1 MREATLGR
9 DGPKVGAVGLG
20 CMSMSEFYGESDDTE
35 SVATIQRALDLGV
48 TMLDTA
54 DIYGPFTNEMLI
66 GRAIKGRR
74 DEVFLAT
81 KFGILRDDEGTF
93 AGFRADP
100 AFVRESCDA
109 SLERLGVDY
118 LDVYYLHR
126 RDPSVEIEETVGA
139 MGELVAAG
147 KVRYLGLSEVDA
159 ETLIRAS
166 SAHPITAVQ
175 TEWSLFSREAELDIL
190 PAVRELG
197 AGFVAYSPLGR
208 GILTGKLAPRDE
220 WDKTDYRRTLPRFKR
235 EVLDRNLEL
244 AAGLSDI
251 AARIGATPGQVALA
265 WLVKQGTD
273 IVALPGTKRRKY
285 LEENVASSEVELSEP
300 DLQEIDELFPVLA
313 ASGDRY
319 PNMDI
324 VF

>member
-1 MREATLGR
+1 MLEASLGR

-20 CMSMSEFYGESDDTE
+20 CMSMSEFYGESDEAE
-35 SVATIQRALDLGV
+35 SVATIRRALDLGV

-66 GRAIKGRR
+66 GRAIASRR
-74 DEVFLAT
+74 EQVFLAT
-81 KFGILRDDEGTF
+81 KFGILRDAEGKF

-100 AFVRESCDA
+100 DFVRESCDA
-109 SLERLGVDY
+109 SLQRLGVDHID
-118 LDVYYLHR
+118 LYYLHR
-126 RDPSVEIEETVGA
+126 RDPSVEIEETIGA

-147 KVRYLGLSEVDA
+147 KVRYLGLSEVDTESLA
-159 ETLIRAS
+159 RAHLV
-166 SAHPITAVQ
+166 HPITAVQ

-190 PAVRELG
+190 PVVRELG
-197 AGFVAYSPLGR
+197 IGFVAYSPLGR

-220 WDKTDYRRTLPRFKR
+220 WDRTDYRRTLPRFKR

-244 AAGLSDI
+244 AAGLSGI
-251 AARIGATPGQVALA
+251 ADRIGATPGQVALA
-265 WLVKQGTD
+265 WLLKQGTD
-273 IVALPGTKRRKY
+273 VVPLPGTKRRKY
-285 LEENVASSEVELSEP
+285 LEENVAASEVELSES
-300 DLQEIDELFPVLA
+300 DLRDIDEQFPVLA

-324 VF
+324 AF